1 MWSMYISLVT
11 HVYALMRTLLRI
23 ISDRNETFM
32 RQIRDLFVT
41 IRDLLETVRDGWKK
55 NFKARAD
62 STGNHDKG
70 RYDV

>member
-1 MWSMYISLVT
+1 
-11 HVYALMRTLLRI
+11 
-23 ISDRNETFM
+23 M